1 MHYFSHTE
9 DDLAEMLAKV
19 GVSRLPDLFANIPR
33 ECRRR
38 EPMQLPKAL
47 SEFELNLR
55 MDHLSSAMAS
65 ARHYNSFLG
74 AGRYD
79 HFIPHTIPFLLGR
92 GEFHTAYTPYQPE
105 VSQGTLQ
112 AIYEYQTLTARLL
125 GLSVSNASL
134 YDGASALAEALL
146 MAVRITKK
154 KRIALSKMIH
164 PYCRAVIDTYLA
176 PTDHEIITL
185 DLLPDGR
192 TDISAVQTIA
202 DLAAV
207 AVQSPNFLGCIEA
220 LQGIADAAHC
230 RGALFITSFTEAMAY
245 GLLKNP
251 GSQGADIACGEGQSF
266 GIPMSYGGPGLGMLA
281 CKNEYVRSI
290 PGRLVGETKDVEGRR
305 GYVLTLATREQHIR
319 REKAT
324 SNICTNSGLCAL
336 AAAMYMASAGQRGIR
351 ELALLNHDKTAYLK
365 SRLVEKGLVLP
376 YGAPVFNEFVVR
388 FPDGF
393 AQKYERLLQEKLI
406 AGLPLE
412 RFFPELAGQYLLT
425 VTETKTREQMDALV
439 NEVCP

>member
-9 DDLAEMLAKV
+9 EDIAAMLAAV
-19 GVSRLPDLFANIPR
+19 GVRQTADLFADIPPD
-33 ECRRR
+33 CRRKN
-38 EPMQLPKAL
+38 PMQLPRPL
-47 SEFELNLR
+47 SELELNRR
-55 MDHLSSAMAS
+55 MDHLAASMA
-65 ARHYNSFLG
+65 AEPDCNSFLG

-125 GLSVSNASL
+125 GLAVSNASL

-146 MAVRITKK
+146 MAVRVTKK
-154 KRIALSKMIH
+154 KRIALSKLIH
-164 PYCRAVIDTYLA
+164 PHYRQVVATYLS
-176 PTDHEIITL
+176 PTDLEIITL
-185 DLLPDGR
+185 DYTPNGR
-192 TDISAVQTIA
+192 TDLSSMEGVT

-207 AVQSPNFLGCIEA
+207 AVQSPNFLGCIEP
-220 LQGIADAAHC
+220 LQSFADAAH
-230 RGALFITSFTEAMAY
+230 RQGALFITAFTEAMAY
-245 GLLKNP
+245 GLLKSP

-266 GIPMSYGGPGLGMLA
+266 GIPMTYGGPGLGMLA
-281 CKNEYVRSI
+281 CKNEYVRSL
-290 PGRLVGETKDVEGRR
+290 PGRLVGETRDLEGRR

-336 AAAMYMASAGQRGIR
+336 AAAMFMASAGKKGLR
-351 ELALLNHDKTAYLK
+351 ELASLNHDKALYLQAN
-365 SRLVEKGLVLP
+365 LAQKGLTLP
-376 YGAPVFNEFVVR
+376 YSAPFFNEFVVG
-388 FPDGF
+388 FPDDF
-393 AQKYERLLQEKLI
+393 SRRYEKLLRKKII

-412 RFFPELAGQYLLT
+412 DFFPEMTGQYLLT
-425 VTETKTREQMDALV
+425 VTETKTREQMDV
-439 NEVCP
+439 FVKEVCP